1 MHKGLTIGDSRSWII
16 KALINLMK
24 EQDGDD
30 CSVIEITSL
39 EFIYIV

>member
-1 MHKGLTIGDSRSWII
+1 MHKELTIGDSESWII
-16 KALINLMK
+16 EALLNLIK

-30 CSVIEITSL
+30 CSVIEKIYL